1 MGTGTYARQLKQYY
15 PKMNI
20 TGVEI
25 DQKITDLAGEYFD
38 EPADIPRDHV

>member
-1 MGTGTYARQLKQYY
+1 
-15 PKMNI
+15 MNI

-38 EPADIPRDHV
+38 EPADIPVTTYDG